1 MSKPLQFKKGD
12 VLVFTTGAY
21 SDFALSG
28 FLVAIE
34 NLDLPELAKEFV
46 GDRKMYEF
54 DNDQFA
60 GWLITKGKAMP
71 CEHNVVHLGDYGEM
85 DLS

>member
-12 VLVFTTGAY
+12 VLVFTTGSY
-21 SDFALSG
+21 SDYQLLA

-34 NLDLPELAKEFV
+34 PLDLPELGKEFV
-46 GDRKMYEF
+46 GARKTYTYGLDE
-54 DNDQFA
+54 FA
-60 GWLITKGKAMP
+60 GWLIAKGKALP
-71 CEHNVVHLGDYGEM
+71 CEHNSVHLGDYGGM